1 MSRGHAF
8 DASAE
13 GAVSAGRRLLRH
25 ERSSGGHGRAGDG
38 RVLCPAEMVD
48 PGAATNDAYV
58 PTIEDVRANAA
69 VACDEIR
76 RQIGLQAADA
86 AAIDVKSS
94 AVFTLSLA
102 LVGVSA
108 ARIHVDSGLG
118 VVATALALLAGIA
131 LAWSCR
137 QALRPRSGFSYG
149 ADAQT
154 LVGTVETYAPY
165 GVMVRLAQSLASAR
179 DLNANYLGVKQQWY
193 ERALT
198 SLIAVGFSLALMVQV
213 GAIR

>member
-1 MSRGHAF
+1 MTDHV
-8 DASAE
+8 
-13 GAVSAGRRLLRH
+13 AVPNESYL
-25 ERSSGGHGRAGDG
+25 
-38 RVLCPAEMVD
+38 
-48 PGAATNDAYV
+48 
-58 PTIEDVRANAA
+58 PTIEEVRANAV

-86 AAIDVKSS
+86 AALDAKSS
-94 AVFTLSLA
+94 ALFTLSLA
-102 LVGVSA
+102 LVGISA
-108 ARIHVDSGLG
+108 ARIHVDSSLG
-118 VVATALALLAGIA
+118 VVVTALALLAGIA

-154 LVGTVETYAPY
+154 LVGIIEAYAPY
-165 GVMVRLAQSLASAR
+165 GVMVRLAQSLADAR
-179 DLNANYLGVKQQWY
+179 DLNADYLGVKQQWY

-198 SLIAVGFSLALMVQV
+198 SLIAVGITLASMVQA